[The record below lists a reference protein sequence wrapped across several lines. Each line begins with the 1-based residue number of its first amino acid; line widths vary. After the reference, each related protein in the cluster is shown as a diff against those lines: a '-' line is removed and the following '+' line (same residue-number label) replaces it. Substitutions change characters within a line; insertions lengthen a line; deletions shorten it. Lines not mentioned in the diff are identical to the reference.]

1 MRPCDQSDRQW
12 IMEVAQVCHPHLNVS
27 ENDVKILLGTYS
39 FVGMSNQAGRII
51 GFVSSVS
58 TAQRTTI
65 LDIGVLPDYR
75 RRGIAYQLVS
85 EHVATAYESLKTPWG
100 HEIKVKVPN
109 THRHPGVEFYES
121 MGFTEVTESKDA
133 KYAVMSFIVREPV
146 SVEF

>member
-1 MRPCDQSDRQW
+1 MRPCDHSDRTS
-12 IMEVAQVCHPHLNVS
+12 IVEVAKICHPELNVN
-27 ENDVKILLGTYS
+27 ETDVKILLANYN
-39 FVGMSNQAGRII
+39 FVGMANQAGRMI

-75 RRGIAYQLVS
+75 RRGIAYQLIS
-85 EHVATAYESLKTPWG
+85 EHIATAYESLKTPWG
-100 HEIKVKVPN
+100 HEIKVKIPN
-109 THRHPGVEFYES
+109 AYRYPGVDFYES
-121 MGFTEVTESKDA
+121 MGFTEVTESQDA

>member
-1 MRPCDQSDRQW
+1 MRPCDQSDRLS
-12 IMEVAQVCHPHLNVS
+12 IMGLAQICHPELNVK
-27 ENDVKILLGTYS
+27 EKDVEILIGNYN
-39 FVGMSNQAGRII
+39 FVGMANQAGIII

-85 EHVATAYESLKTPWG
+85 EHIATAYESLKTPWG
-100 HEIKVKVPN
+100 HEVKVKLPN
-109 THRHPGVEFYES
+109 SYRHPGFEFYES
-121 MGFTEVTESKDA
+121 LGFTEVTEAKDA